1 MMKFG
6 RQSKNSQMNTVCLV
20 RVWQNAVD
28 WTRQH
33 LIAVNAGLNAG
44 NRVGHPAT
52 VSQKFSAQPTQTFAI
67 SPNTW
72 NGNNTNNSP
81 GQGKYKGVA
90 NPVEKFF
97 KKFFNRYLYCLYKNL
112 GAVCRRNHRRFIN
125 YKACFG
131 IYNNSAQLC
140 RRNGT
145 HRINTNRRNIN
156 P

>member
-1 MMKFG
+1 
-6 RQSKNSQMNTVCLV
+6 MNMVCLV

-72 NGNNTNNSP
+72 NGNKCDLGESLTRTFP
-81 GQGKYKGVA
+81 VFMEEGVA
-90 NPVEKFF
+90 PA
-97 KKFFNRYLYCLYKNL
+97 
-112 GAVCRRNHRRFIN
+112 G
-125 YKACFG
+125 
-131 IYNNSAQLC
+131 
-140 RRNGT
+140 
-145 HRINTNRRNIN
+145 
-156 P
+156 